1 MISEN
6 GNLLKK
12 LIKDGRPVSEAS
24 KENSKSIESEYLK
37 NRLKISKFDVSEF
50 GIDEEFD
57 ERIIKEACR
66 LSDERI

>member
-24 KENSKSIESEYLK
+24 KENSKSIESEYV
-37 NRLKISKFDVSEF
+37 SK
-50 GIDEEFD
+50 
-57 ERIIKEACR
+57 K
-66 LSDERI
+66 